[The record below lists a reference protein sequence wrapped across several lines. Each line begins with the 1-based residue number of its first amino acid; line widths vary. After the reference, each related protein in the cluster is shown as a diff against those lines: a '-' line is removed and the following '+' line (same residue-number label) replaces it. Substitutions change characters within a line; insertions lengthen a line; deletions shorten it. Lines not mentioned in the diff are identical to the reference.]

1 MAKLIWKTMKIVNI
15 YIKITVTLFKLIKIV
30 ILCMI
35 IIHYYTYLGRHKY
48 DYLNKSKGIN
58 SKYSTKNNKY
68 KTRLE
73 KINYTNNENSKYLQH
88 YHGHI

>member
-1 MAKLIWKTMKIVNI
+1 
-15 YIKITVTLFKLIKIV
+15 
-30 ILCMI
+30 MI

-68 KTRLE
+68 KTRLD

-88 YHGHI
+88 YHGHIWEADINGENMYDYYLLLYVSRNV